1 MVHNYWWD
9 LRSNGKHEI
18 YAWGWISFTQYM
30 RRKYMTRLAPEERR
44 AMCEMGNVSKELE
57 DAIKAKQDWASSW
70 WTQFLILFKRTF
82 NERRVDYFSSLKILQ
97 VRSKKI
103 ITKFLPTTMN
113 LICSEISICVSSQ
126 NLPQVSNLMGA
137 WNKWNLLFIWNFILL
152 LLLLLQAIG
161 VAVLLGLLWWRSKTQ
176 TNADIQDQAS
186 AEKKRKK
193 KLLINLD
200 NQVSRESIN
209 IKSSHICMY
218 WDLNLLQSAFWLQCS
233 M

>member
-1 MVHNYWWD
+1 
-9 LRSNGKHEI
+9 
-18 YAWGWISFTQYM
+18 M

-137 WNKWNLLFIWNFILL
+137 
-152 LLLLLQAIG
+152 
-161 VAVLLGLLWWRSKTQ
+161 
-176 TNADIQDQAS
+176 
-186 AEKKRKK
+186 
-193 KLLINLD
+193 
-200 NQVSRESIN
+200 
-209 IKSSHICMY
+209 
-218 WDLNLLQSAFWLQCS
+218 
-233 M
+233 